1 MAADKQTAL
10 PPISARVITA
20 VTQFLYWLFQVQNHQ
35 PLIEVDTSGG
45 NQTRAL
51 PPAGLSNTATGQS
64 AQNQE
69 LIYAKAGA
77 DGNQLTV
84 TGAVN
89 GAQSTTAAYGVMRF
103 KSNGTIWYRV

>member
-1 MAADKQTAL
+1 MAADIQTTL
-10 PPISARVITA
+10 PPISARVVSA
-20 VTQFLYWLFQVQNHQ
+20 VQQFLYWLFQVQNHQ

-51 PPAGLSNTATGQS
+51 PPAGLSNAATGQS

-69 LIYAKAGA
+69 LIYVKAGA
-77 DGNQLTV
+77 DGNQLQV

-89 GAQSTTAAYGVMRF
+89 GPQTTSAAYGRLRF
-103 KSNGTIWYRV
+103 KSNGTKWYTV